1 MIVNDS
7 CIVVSDLLNV
17 RCRKQSARMNA
28 LNRHLKLETGVEC
41 ARVVERGKGSGSE
54 GGVLGDLDSGL
65 ATDWWR
71 WCRYLVWGNIMD
83 DAFEF
88 QFQFSSV
95 ASLRTHPATRE
106 KLLSLYI
113 YGLLPIYDNVSALFT
128 CI

>member
-1 MIVNDS
+1 M
-7 CIVVSDLLNV
+7 
-17 RCRKQSARMNA
+17 R
-28 LNRHLKLETGVEC
+28 
-41 ARVVERGKGSGSE
+41 RVWS
-54 GGVLGDLDSGL
+54 VLGLWREGRGVDLGVVCWEILDSGL

-71 WCRYLVWGNIMD
+71 WCRYFVWGNIMD